1 MSSPIVVTSLQRV
14 SFLIG
19 YLFCAVACSGSNVV
33 VTEVLNHHTCRLQ
46 SEGVK
51 QINHATLPRLR
62 GARLLPEPGQT
73 EPDLQGDPTRI
84 LIVVSRGSQPTPG
97 YALSLTSASQQ
108 DSVIA
113 LQYDWSQPDPDKILA
128 QIMTHPCSVVEL
140 DDPAT
145 GSLSGLSVEAW
156 VGVEELGTI
165 ELH

>member
-51 QINHATLPRLR
+51 QINHATLPRL
-62 GARLLPEPGQT
+62 
-73 EPDLQGDPTRI
+73 
-84 LIVVSRGSQPTPG
+84 
-97 YALSLTSASQQ
+97 ASQQ

-145 GSLSGLSVEAW
+145 GSLLGLSVEAW

-165 ELH
+165 ELQ